1 MLLNTLN
8 NLYSD
13 VYNEIYNKVYQLF
26 AASYNHLVK
35 MNFLNVLFCIILLI
49 GIASIILK
57 DWFKETF
64 ISQNRVNEFIGS
76 LIKNDPNEYVT
87 NNGVF
92 EKDGKKNLSGRS
104 LTTNILFTNNEFNKN
119 ASHSSCCPSVFSN
132 AAGCICLTSEQSD
145 FLNQRGGNRS
155 YGEI

>member
-1 MLLNTLN
+1 MLSKTFN
-8 NLYSD
+8 NSYSD
-13 VYNEIYNKVYQLF
+13 IYNGIYQLF
-26 AASYNHLVK
+26 AACYNHLVN

-64 ISQNRVNEFIGS
+64 VSQNRVNEFIGS

-87 NNGVF
+87 SNGVF

-119 ASHSSCCPSVFSN
+119 ASHTSCCPSIFYV
-132 AAGCICLTSEQSD
+132 
-145 FLNQRGGNRS
+145 
-155 YGEI
+155 

>member
-1 MLLNTLN
+1 MLLNTLK

-13 VYNEIYNKVYQLF
+13 VYNGIYQLF
-26 AASYNHLVK
+26 VASYNHLVK

-64 ISQNRVNEFIGS
+64 VSQNRVNEFIGS

>member
-1 MLLNTLN
+1 MLSKTFN
-8 NLYSD
+8 NLYS
-13 VYNEIYNKVYQLF
+13 NIYNGIYQLF
-26 AASYNHLVK
+26 ATCYNHLVN

-64 ISQNRVNEFIGS
+64 VSQNRVNEFIGS

-119 ASHSSCCPSVFSN
+119 ASHTSCCPSIFSN
-132 AAGCICLTSEQSD
+132 SSGCICLTSEQSN
-145 FLNQRGGNRS
+145 FFNRRGGNHS

>member
-1 MLLNTLN
+1 MLSKTLD
-8 NLYSD
+8 NLYNNF
-13 VYNEIYNKVYQLF
+13 YKEIYQLL
-26 AASYNHLVK
+26 AMSYNHLIN
-35 MNFLNVLFCIILLI
+35 MNFLNILFCIILLI
-49 GIASIILK
+49 GIISIIIK

-76 LIKNDPNEYVT
+76 LVKNDPNEYVT

-132 AAGCICLTSEQSD
+132 AAGCVCLTSEQSD

-155 YGEI
+155 HGNI